1 MKYLYL
7 TFITACCLFITTAAT
22 AQKTQTAATA
32 SKHELSIYGLDG
44 YSSLLYTVSSNGA
57 NIVTNSGT
65 NSSSGGVG
73 GGAGLG
79 YTFNISPSLG
89 IVTGVEMSIY
99 ASKVSFGIDSS
110 KYEVGTGNDLFRFKY
125 SLSNYKE
132 TQSVTLFSIPVM
144 AQYSLPVGSGGTMRF
159 YLSGGFKLGFPIS
172 AKADISPGSAST
184 YGFCTNEYGEYK
196 VLPTHGFANNIS
208 LPDTKKDIDLGFSAA
223 LALETGLRFTLTDK
237 IGLYTG
243 LYFDYGL
250 NSIQKVNDKHPLEY
264 DLRHLS
270 EYDVINEKPFLYN
283 SVLNSGFVDKVN
295 LLSVG
300 LKVRISFN
308 L

>member
-7 TFITACCLFITTAAT
+7 TFIIAGCLFITTAAT
-22 AQKTQTAATA
+22 AQEAQETQTAATA
-32 SKHELSIYGLDG
+32 SKHELSIYGLGG
-44 YSSLLYTVSSNGA
+44 YSPLSYTLPNNG
-57 NIVTNSGT
+57 TNSGGT
-65 NSSSGGVG
+65 G

-99 ASKVSFGIDSS
+99 ASEASFGSVSS
-110 KYEVGTGNDLFRFKY
+110 NYSVGTGNDLFRFTY

-159 YLSGGFKLGFPIS
+159 YVSGGFKLGFPIS

-184 YGFCTNEYGEYK
+184 DGYFANEDVEYEI
-196 VLPTHGFANNIS
+196 LPTHGFANNIS

-223 LALETGLRFTLTDK
+223 LALEAGLRFTLTDK

-264 DLRHLS
+264 DLKHLS
-270 EYDVINEKPFLYN
+270 EYNVVNEKPFLYN
-283 SVLNSGFVDKVN
+283 SVLNSGLVDKVN